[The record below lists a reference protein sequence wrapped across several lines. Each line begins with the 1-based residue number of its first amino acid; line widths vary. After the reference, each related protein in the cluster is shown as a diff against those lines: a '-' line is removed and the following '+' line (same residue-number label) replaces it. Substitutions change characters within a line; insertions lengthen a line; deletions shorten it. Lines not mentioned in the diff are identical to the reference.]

1 MNRHSRTD
9 ESDDRLGWNQ
19 SPPSL
24 SGDTTTRADLNGI
37 ANLRT
42 GQDTNIPPRGPSQLD
57 GWNDVSDPDTNS
69 KGIMANPGHLAQGSK
84 ESSATKTSA
93 SYRTANSRQPHNEP
107 RKSMPSFF
115 QKLGSTLVK
124 FTKFIGPGFMVAVA
138 YIDPGN
144 YATDVAAGAATRF
157 KLLFIILMS
166 NVFAILLQS
175 LAVRLGTVTGL
186 NLAESCRAH
195 LPRWLNIALYVLAE
209 GAIIATDIAEVKNAL
224 HFHDTAEV
232 LTCITGHWLRDC
244 PQPVAAHSFSRRMR
258 YYPRRRSDH
267 PYILQPRWVYAT
279 PESI

>member
-42 GQDTNIPPRGPSQLD
+42 GQDTNILPHGPSHVDDWLD
-57 GWNDVSDPDTNS
+57 PGDPDTDT
-69 KGIMANPGHLAQGSK
+69 KAFRPTPGHLAQGSK

-93 SYRTANSRQPHNEP
+93 SYRTAHSRQPPTEL
-107 RKSMPSFF
+107 RKLMPPFF
-115 QKLGSTLVK
+115 QSLGSTLVK
-124 FTKFIGPGFMVAVA
+124 FSKFIGPGFMVAVA

-166 NVFAILLQS
+166 NVFAIVLQS

-224 HFHDTAEV
+224 HLHGTPQV
-232 LTCITGHWLRDC
+232 LTCMTGHWLGHR
-244 PQPVAAHSFSRRMR
+244 PQPVAARSFSRRVCH
-258 YYPRRRSDH
+258 YPHRRSDH
-267 PYILQPRWVYAT
+267 PDLLQPRWFHAT
-279 PESI
+279 P